1 MECILI
7 NSRIRGQL
15 ALLLSLVISPCLFAQ
30 SVYKW
35 LDENGEVHYGH
46 NLPPEMVRLEH
57 QRLNSQGIVLEHIE
71 DADIPHILLETELT
85 QNQLAARVQKRLLL
99 ATYRTADDIAVV
111 RDRSLEILGKERE
124 VIQRQVAQLR
134 EHLADAE
141 SLQRQVSD
149 QKGLVYS
156 TLHDTVQSL
165 RESLSRQRTRLS
177 DLSNKQQQ
185 VREQYLVEVQR
196 YNEAQALSATDE
208 LNIEPVNGSQ

>member
-1 MECILI
+1 MI
-7 NSRIRGQL
+7 NCRIRGLL
-15 ALLLSLVISPCLFAQ
+15 ALLLSLAISPCLFAQ

-46 NLPPEMVRLEH
+46 NLPPEMVRVEH
-57 QRLNSQGIVLEHIE
+57 QRLSSQGVVLEHIE
-71 DADIPHILLETELT
+71 DASVPNMILETELT

-99 ATYRTADDIAVV
+99 ATYRSVDDISIV
-111 RDRSLEILGKERE
+111 RDRSLTMLGKERE
-124 VIQRQVAQLR
+124 VVQRQIAQLR

-141 SLQRQVSD
+141 GMQRQVSD

-177 DLSNKQQQ
+177 DVSNKQQS

-196 YNEAQALSATDE
+196 YNEAQALSATDA
-208 LNIEPVNGSQ
+208 LNIEPVGGSQ

>member
-1 MECILI
+1 MIHR
-7 NSRIRGQL
+7 RIWGRL
-15 ALLLSLVISPCLFAQ
+15 ALLVVLVTSPCVFSQ

-46 NLPPEMVRLEH
+46 NVPPDMVRSEH
-57 QRLNSQGIVLEHIE
+57 QRLSSQGVVLEHVE
-71 DADIPHILLETELT
+71 DADVPNMLLEAELT

-99 ATYRTADDIAVV
+99 ATYRSVDDIALV
-111 RDRSLEILGKERE
+111 RDRSLNMLGKERE
-124 VIQRQVAQLR
+124 VVQRQIAQLR

-141 SLQRQVSD
+141 SMQRQVSD

-165 RESLSRQRTRLS
+165 RESLSRQRSRLNELA
-177 DLSNKQQQ
+177 DKQQF

-196 YNEAQALSATDE
+196 YNEAQALSANNE
-208 LNIEPVNGSQ
+208 LNIEPANGSQ